1 MIPGIETSVRS
12 EGFRR
17 FGVEYLL
24 VFLNTF
30 RKLEYEH
37 TRLLLLMS
45 SNRTRADSL
54 SHQGWGQR
62 TSRQQTQW
70 ELSWAW
76 KSRQVLGRWEAMKG
90 GHSETGNGH
99 EPVGGLGRRA
109 RCRKGERPR
118 SVFPA
123 QWELWHSHLGE
134 GEPVKAVA
142 KGCDVRKASL
152 ERAGGNE
159 GNWKKRLNSRG
170 GNFGSKN
177 V

>member
-12 EGFRR
+12 EGFWR

-76 KSRQVLGRWEAMKG
+76 KSGQVLGRWEAMKG

-99 EPVGGLGRRA
+99 EPVGGLGHRA

-118 SVFPA
+118 SGSVRALAFTLR
-123 QWELWHSHLGE
+123 W

-142 KGCDVRKASL
+142 KGRDVRKASL